1 MKFIRF
7 FTHTY
12 KHENHH
18 IKVKAELT
26 AVMLL
31 LICFSLVLEV
41 ISSTYL
47 NPKSIITNSIAVLG
61 FAFVLVLL
69 KKGKLI
75 MTGNLF
81 VIAGLFKLIEFFPM
95 NYTHQFYLQSF
106 LGMLVAV
113 AIYIKPYQLIATISY
128 TLILN
133 VYRLF
138 YFSGRVNSGFK
149 FEIYQACL
157 GVFLFAV
164 AIFFYDRVIK
174 DEISINKRT
183 KKLSETD
190 QLTQL
195 SNRQCFDQAL
205 QREIMSDKDY
215 ELALIDIDYFKRVN
229 DTYGHH
235 TGDQLLKTLSKLMK
249 DHFTNASVFRWGGE
263 EFAIIGKS
271 SDFRLKLSEFKD
283 LVEAYDF
290 GLDHNITISIGCIYT
305 NIMSYDDV
313 LKLADKSLY
322 QAKENG
328 RNCIVYYDER
338 IL

>member
-1 MKFIRF
+1 MSLIFF

-12 KHENHH
+12 RHENHH

-47 NPKSIITNSIAVLG
+47 NPSSIITNAVAVLA

-75 MTGNLF
+75 VTGNLF
-81 VIAGLFKLIEFFPM
+81 VIAGLAKLIEFFPM

-113 AIYIKPYQLIATISY
+113 AIYTKAYQLIATISY

-133 VYRLF
+133 FYRLF
-138 YFSGRVNSGFK
+138 FFAGRVNPGFK

-174 DEISINKRT
+174 DEILINKRT

-190 QLTQL
+190 QLTRL
-195 SNRQCFDQAL
+195 KNRQYFDLAL
-205 QREIMSDKDY
+205 QKEILSDRAY

-235 TGDQLLKTLSKLMK
+235 VGDQVLKTLGELMK
-249 DHFTNASVFRWGGE
+249 KHFTGALVSRWGGE
-263 EFAIIGKS
+263 EFAVIGTNK
-271 SDFRLKLSEFKD
+271 DFGLKLTEFKD

-290 GLDHNITISIGCIYT
+290 GLDQNITLSIGCIKS
-305 NIMSYDDV
+305 NKMSYDDV
-313 LKLADKSLY
+313 LRLADKSLY
-322 QAKENG
+322 EAKENG
-328 RNCIVYYDER
+328 RNCIVYYER
-338 IL
+338 AL